1 MSVRLDFWHVSQL
14 PDCHSGVGLVLSHK
28 MPKFVSNSYAHVI
41 SFTASMKAQHNF
53 CYRHCNCGLE
63 LGTCF
68 FKKLVL
74 IQVLAVF
81 WMWISTNWGCV
92 SNPSQKR
99 LVGPVCWCLERRF
112 QALWCLGDI
121 IASYWQHL
129 CGEKRSHKSTNHKKK
144 IRNIGIEVSSKC

>member
-1 MSVRLDFWHVSQL
+1 
-14 PDCHSGVGLVLSHK
+14 

-81 WMWISTNWGCV
+81 WMWIFYQLRLCV
-92 SNPSQKR
+92 PIQVKKR
-99 LVGPVCWCLERRF
+99 LVGPVLWVLKKERF
-112 QALWCLGDI
+112 QAFGDASGDI
-121 IASYWQHL
+121 NSHLIGQHSFA
-129 CGEKRSHKSTNHKKK
+129 EKKKSHKILQFLKKE
-144 IRNIGIEVSSKC
+144 N